1 MQKSVFSAL
10 TTLAALLLACPG
22 FAQDKPPSGQDQQVP
37 VFRKNVN
44 LVNLFFNVKDKHGAL
59 IPGLTQ
65 DNFEVLE
72 DGKPQTIKYF
82 SAETNQPLTLGIM
95 IDSSGSMQAML
106 PEEKVV
112 GADFLRKVVTDK
124 DLA

>member
-1 MQKSVFSAL
+1 MPKSVFSAL

-22 FAQDKPPSGQDQQVP
+22 FAQDKPPSGQKDQQDQQVP
-37 VFRKNVN
+37 IFRKNVN

-59 IPGLTQ
+59 IPGLNQ

-82 SAETNQPLTLGIM
+82 SAETNQPLTLGIL
-95 IDSSGSMQAML
+95 ID
-106 PEEKVV
+106 
-112 GADFLRKVVTDK
+112 
-124 DLA
+124 